1 MIEYEHAR
9 PVGGKIATRSFLL
22 LAGVAA
28 LAILLV
34 LWRFALGLGA
44 TTALSDGY
52 PWGIWIAFDVVTGT
66 ALACGGYAV
75 ALLVYIL
82 NRGRYHALVRPA
94 LVTSALGYSIA
105 GFSVLIDIGRPWLAW
120 KLPLFWMWNTRSVLL
135 EVALCIMA
143 YTIVV
148 WIELSP
154 AFLERARTSSAPK
167 LRSFGQRALPRTR
180 KLLPL
185 VVALGMLL
193 PTMHQSSLGSLLLL
207 SGPRLHPLWNT
218 PILPLLFLVSCIF
231 MGFAAVVVE
240 SCLSS
245 KVLGRR
251 PDTDM
256 MARLGGMTVRVLGAF
271 LLVRFVDLVV
281 RGQLATLFRF
291 DLYSIMSLL
300 EWALALAAVALLW
313 DNQGR
318 NNPGKLFLASM
329 LLLLHGG
336 LYRFDVYLVAFRPG
350 ANWSY
355 FPSVIE
361 ILVTVGLVAFEIAA
375 YIALIKTFP
384 ILTGAAPAVTEK
396 PRSLAQGSYVSAD

>member
-1 MIEYEHAR
+1 VIDYEHPR

-22 LAGVAA
+22 LAGVAG
-28 LAILLV
+28 LAILLI
-34 LWRFALGLGA
+34 LWRFAVGLGA

-143 YTIVV
+143 YTIVL

-154 AFLERARTSSAPK
+154 AFLERAQTSSVPK

-231 MGFAAVVVE
+231 MGYAAVVVE
-240 SCLSS
+240 SSLSS
-245 KVLGRR
+245 KFLGRR
-251 PDTDM
+251 PETDM
-256 MARLGGMTVRVLGAF
+256 LARLSGVTVRVLGAF
-271 LLVRFVDLVV
+271 LLVRLVDLAI
-281 RGQLATLFRF
+281 RGQLAALFRF

-313 DNQGR
+313 DRQGR

-384 ILTGAAPAVTEK
+384 ILTGAAPAVIEK
-396 PRSLAQGSYVSAD
+396 PRSMAQGSYVSAD